1 MVQRIILVAI
11 ILVLLILGN
20 MKMGILLQQRKTIWH
35 GFWGATKKIERQKTS
50 YIPKVK
56 GRWHAHS
63 SLSADWSNCGYRL
76 FVVRK
81 LSYDISAKVI
91 GITK

>member
-1 MVQRIILVAI
+1 
-11 ILVLLILGN
+11 
-20 MKMGILLQQRKTIWH
+20 MGFGEPRKRLNV
-35 GFWGATKKIERQKTS
+35 KKTS

-56 GRWHAHS
+56 GRWHANS